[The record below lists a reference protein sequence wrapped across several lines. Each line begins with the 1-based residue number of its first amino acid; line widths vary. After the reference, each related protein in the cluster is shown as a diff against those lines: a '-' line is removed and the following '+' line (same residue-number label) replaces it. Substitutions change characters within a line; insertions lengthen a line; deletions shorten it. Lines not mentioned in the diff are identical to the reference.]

1 MLDPTLLL
9 DVDEWINVFGISK
22 RDDNKYILLYL
33 MIPETTI
40 IKFTENLVKETGYE
54 IIYVTD
60 RLMRKLN
67 ATYARTTSPEDWL
80 KLFMNATYIVANSFH
95 GVAFSI
101 NFNKNFF
108 MGLLPALANA
118 NSRLED
124 IIRLFNLEERQ
135 IKEDMKID
143 FFKDIDYKGVSDILS
158 RERNKSIIYLNSYFR
173 SII

>member
-1 MLDPTLLL
+1 
-9 DVDEWINVFGISK
+9 
-22 RDDNKYILLYL
+22 
-33 MIPETTI
+33 
-40 IKFTENLVKETGYE
+40 
-54 IIYVTD
+54 
-60 RLMRKLN
+60 
-67 ATYARTTSPEDWL
+67 
-80 KLFMNATYIVANSFH
+80 
-95 GVAFSI
+95 
-101 NFNKNFF
+101 